1 MNLINVKKHLET
13 FSKEHTSSQELQLLN
28 SLKRKVGETL
38 EACFGF
44 LGWEELV
51 NKNLF
56 SIFFLEH
63 LFFYNPIPIVDFV
76 VANW

>member
-1 MNLINVKKHLET
+1 MNLIYVKKHLET
-13 FSKEHTSSQELQLLN
+13 FSKEHNISQELQLLN
-28 SLKRKVGETL
+28 SLKSKVGETL

-51 NKNLF
+51 NKTLF

-63 LFFYNPIPIVDFV
+63 LSFLQPHSHC
-76 VANW
+76 